1 MHSIIRLKNGLKL
14 IHKEN
19 PSPISHFGVLVNAGT
34 RDERP
39 DKMGLAHFVEHT
51 IFKGTEKRKAYQ
63 INKRLEDVGGELS
76 ASTSKEETY
85 FHASFLSQ
93 DYERALELLSDIFFH
108 ATFPEKELEKEK
120 QVIAEEIE
128 YYNDTPSELIF
139 DDFETL
145 FFAGHPLAANILG
158 NKKSLRHL
166 HRCDILDFIKQQ
178 YGIGTIVLASVG
190 QIGLKKLVAL
200 CERYF
205 GQEPVTEITRVRT
218 PFTHFV
224 PTQKRVKK
232 EITQTQLMVGTLAY
246 SLQEEEKKNAFALL
260 NNLLGGQGMNTRL
273 YREIREKHGWAY
285 SVESNYSSFSD
296 CGLFTVYV
304 GCDHERSEAC
314 VEAIFK
320 ELDKLKRDRLGT
332 MQLHYAK
339 KQFIGQTAIANE
351 TKLNEMLTIGRTAL
365 FSDEVNTM
373 EEYFAS
379 IDRLTSDDLLTVANE
394 IFDREK
400 FSQLTFEKRG

>member
-19 PSPISHFGVLVNAGT
+19 RSPISHFGILVNAGT
-34 RDERP
+34 RDELP
-39 DKMGLAHFVEHT
+39 EKMGLAHFVEHT

-63 INKRLEDVGGELS
+63 ITKRLEDVGGELN

-93 DYERALELLSDIFFH
+93 DYERAIELLADIFFH

-145 FFAGHPLAANILG
+145 LFAGHPLSANILG
-158 NKKSLRHL
+158 NKKTLRHL
-166 HRCDILDFIKQQ
+166 HRTDILEFIKQQ
-178 YGIGTIVLASVG
+178 YGVGTVVLSSVG
-190 QIGLKKLVAL
+190 QISLKKLVAL
-200 CERYF
+200 CERHF
-205 GQEPVTEITRVRT
+205 GQESVAEISRCRT
-218 PFTHFV
+218 PFTQLT
-224 PTQKRVKK
+224 PTQKTVRKNL
-232 EITQTQLMVGTLAY
+232 TQTQLMVGTLAY
-246 SLQEEEKKNAFALL
+246 SLQEEKRNAFTLL

-273 YREIREKHGWAY
+273 NREIREKHGWAY
-285 SVESNYSSFSD
+285 SVESNYSPFSD

-304 GCDHERSEAC
+304 GCDQENTDAC
-314 VEAIFK
+314 IEAIFK
-320 ELDKLKRDRLGT
+320 ELDKVKKNKLGT

-339 KQFIGQTAIANE
+339 KQLIGQNAIANE
-351 TKLNEMLTIGRTAL
+351 SKLNEMLTIGRTAL
-365 FSDEVNTM
+365 FSDEVETM
-373 EEYFAS
+373 EEYFEN
-379 IDRLTSDDLLTVANE
+379 IERLTADDLLTVANE
-394 IFDREK
+394 IFDRER
-400 FSQLTFEKRG
+400 FSMLAFEKR